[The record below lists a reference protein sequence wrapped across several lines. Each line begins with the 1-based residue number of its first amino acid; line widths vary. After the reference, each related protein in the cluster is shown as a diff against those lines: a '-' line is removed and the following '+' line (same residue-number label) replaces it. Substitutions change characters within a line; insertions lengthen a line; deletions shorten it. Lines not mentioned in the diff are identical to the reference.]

1 MPVKSKLNG
10 HTLKSPSEWFGAE
23 VGQQL
28 LVSESHALESVLSAQ
43 PAGPWLWMGLPAI
56 ASPSRPYGIE
66 LHGTVSFLNIES
78 EPQADSCDDFAEFPL
93 NSKAVSAPAE
103 RVSLLQFGG
112 AFRGALPLPLA
123 SDSLNA
129 VVIQHV
135 TELGIEWS
143 HLFREAHRVLRPGG
157 VLWVSML
164 NPISPFRL
172 RARAYGV
179 HSMRAARWRQALVT
193 AGFGPDDMATRWLG
207 PHWRLSS
214 LTSPDVELRA
224 LQDSTQTETLDRFR
238 AVLTVTACKRTVAR
252 IPGTPVRSAVVWQPA
267 KLST

>member
-10 HTLKSPSEWFGAE
+10 HTTKAPTEWFGAE

-28 LVSESHALESVLSAQ
+28 LASESQVLDTVLSAQ

-56 ASPSRPYGIE
+56 EPPADPYGIA
-66 LHGTVSFLNIES
+66 LYSTGGFLNIAAAPENGVR
-78 EPQADSCDDFAEFPL
+78 PDLPEFPL
-93 NSKAVSAPAE
+93 NSKAVSASTE
-103 RVSLLQFGG
+103 LGRLLHFDG
-112 AFRGALPLPLA
+112 AFRCALPLPLA

-135 TELGIEWS
+135 TDLGIEWS
-143 HLFREAHRVLRPGG
+143 HLFCEAHRVLRPGG

-164 NPISPFRL
+164 NPMSPFRL
-172 RARAYGV
+172 RARTYGV
-179 HSMRAARWRQALVT
+179 HSMRAARWRQALVV
-193 AGFGPDDMATRWLG
+193 AGFGRGDVSTRWLG

-214 LTSPDVELRA
+214 LATDARLKELQA
-224 LQDSTQTETLDRFR
+224 DAQPEALDRFR
-238 AVLTVTACKRTVAR
+238 AVLAVTACKRTVAR
-252 IPGTPVRSAVVWQPA
+252 IPGTPVRSAVVWRPA